1 MIRLSKGLSQILKT
15 ESTDGSL
22 TSMTGLMGGG
32 MESWKLPC
40 VLFTL
45 MMCIGSNG
53 EILPDYSNGLSQIGL
68 QDPILHDVSD
78 VVLSACASVLE
89 MYQMFISKELLYG
102 DVDTLAY
109 LVSNARYHHVR
120 LAMLFKVLSEYK
132 DGEDWS
138 EYEFDWKLAIGGNKF
153 HLLQHMVEAKR
164 DLGADTRIS
173 DTELCEQMHIP
184 SIRIPFAAT
193 NKQDDNRQMNMAH
206 VVANKLALRWVRSYF
221 GYDDVSG
228 LESATFGD
236 DSDGEDNVDSNIE
249 DEELTV
255 DGDTVESRQR
265 FVSSRESQ
273 YMSLIFDDASSKWR
287 VPATFQKEFFHPLLT
302 ADVLAQQV
310 GVAVGNIKESYDI
323 LEVLLLNK
331 ARFHSPDAASDSDSD
346 YYLHCRRDFPMGRRG
361 SVANVQYTSC
371 FSGVLYN
378 ECGGAQSYGRIAA
391 ILLLRWKTGATVG
404 HSSWHGHRHDFIV
417 IPVVEVDI
425 PSYLP
430 YPLYKMETDPM
441 EFSYTPQE
449 RIVECCLVV
458 LAAGYGSE
466 ALGMETKEMFDNE
479 ARPVLFYVFDK
490 DRFRYPKPKQLE
502 PLCETDF
509 VDLTPDNAPYVM
521 PAGEQESCKV
531 FLPSDKLQAIQ
542 LRLGLTEFLEYA
554 N

>member
-40 VLFTL
+40 ILFTL

-53 EILPDYSNGLSQIGL
+53 EILPDHSNGLSQIGL
-68 QDPILHDVSD
+68 EDPILQDVSD
-78 VVLSACASVLE
+78 VVLSACTSVFE
-89 MYQMFISKELLYG
+89 MYQMFVSKELLYG

-120 LAMLFKVLSEYK
+120 LAMLFKVLSDYK

-138 EYEFDWKLAIGGNKF
+138 GCDMNWYLAIGGNKF

-164 DLGADTRIS
+164 DLGADSRIS

-184 SIRIPFAAT
+184 SIREPFAAT
-193 NKQDDNRQMNMAH
+193 NKQDDNRQMNMAQ
-206 VVANKLALRWVRSYF
+206 VVVSKLALSWVRSYF
-221 GYDDVSG
+221 GYEDVHGS
-228 LESATFGD
+228 EPATTLGD
-236 DSDGEDNVDSNIE
+236 DSDGEEDVGDLE

-255 DGDTVESRQR
+255 DGDTLESRQR
-265 FVSSRESQ
+265 SVSSKESQ
-273 YMSLIFDDASSKWR
+273 YITLIFDDVTR
-287 VPATFQKEFFHPLLT
+287 VWKLPATTQKEFFHPLLT
-302 ADVLAQQV
+302 DDVLSDQV
-310 GVAVGNIKESYDI
+310 KIAVGNVKESYDI

-331 ARFHSPDAASDSDSD
+331 ARFHSPDDASDRDSD
-346 YYLHCRRDFPMGRRG
+346 YYLHCHRNYPIGRRG

-378 ECGGAQSYGRIAA
+378 ENGGRQSYGRIAA
-391 ILLLRWKTGATVG
+391 ILLLRWKTGVNAG
-404 HSSWHGHRHDFIV
+404 HPWFGHRHDFIV
-417 IPVVEVDI
+417 IPVVEVDT

-449 RIVECCLVV
+449 RVVECCLVV
-458 LAAGYGSE
+458 LAAGFGTE
-466 ALGMETKEMFDNE
+466 ALGMETKEMFINE
-479 ARPVLFYVFDK
+479 TRPVLFYVFDR
-490 DRFRYPKPKQLE
+490 DRFRYPKPNQLT
-502 PLCETDF
+502 PLTETHF
-509 VDLTPDNAPYVM
+509 VDETSDNTPCVM
-521 PAGEQESCKV
+521 PAGEGESCKV
-531 FLPSDKLQAIQ
+531 FLPTDKLQAIQ
-542 LRLGLTEFLEYA
+542 LRLGLTEFLRYA
-554 N
+554 D